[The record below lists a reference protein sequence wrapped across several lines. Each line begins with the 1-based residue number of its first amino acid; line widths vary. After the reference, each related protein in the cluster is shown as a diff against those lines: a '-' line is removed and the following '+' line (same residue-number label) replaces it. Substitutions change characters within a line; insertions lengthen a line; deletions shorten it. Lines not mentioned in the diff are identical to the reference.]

1 MRVRQILTLKILTLL
16 TLSTTKQQ
24 FAREPSNEFVSLGDS
39 VTFPCRIRNQ
49 VGIVQWTRDG
59 FGLGLGKNLHGFV
72 RYKIVGRTDEGDWS
86 LSISPVKLEDEAEFQ
101 CQVGGA
107 EGQNP
112 IRSRK
117 VRLVVKVAPEPPRI
131 LQVDSSGTLSFLA
144 GDMLKLTC
152 ISKGGKPA
160 AIIKWKIGIK
170 EVKDRILSSSE
181 LESNGFRYTTIST
194 FEIKVDKSYHEQIIT
209 CEAQNGAENLPQEAT
224 VRVMVMYKPIV
235 KIKRAREAGGKGEME
250 REGEKLKLNC
260 EANGNPAKFHFS
272 WSVDGHKVNGDLG
285 SWSVSDN
292 IFTIPALTRELRGR
306 RISCQVSNSVGQSED
321 HIKLNIAYGPQAISI
336 SGGKTGLEGEQIA
349 LSCLTESNPPPSIT
363 WYKISKTSERAGY
376 GANMTFAIN
385 RETEGKYICEANTV
399 GFPKL
404 SSKPVQVLLLRKPHI
419 LSADE
424 IFYSD
429 LETTA
434 QIVCVAEMSPHKAK
448 ISWSFK
454 GEELTNNG
462 EKYEMVPSE
471 LPPRVQSKL
480 IIKKTEEDNF
490 GTYQC
495 TVTNNLG
502 KDVALMELKKKGSL
516 TSGSLF
522 LSCLLGVGLTI
533 FIIGLVYWIRRYFN
547 LTQFNPQQIKLFSK
561 TELETPNEKQNG
573 YSYPE
578 NQRNGGKGTKEPAS
592 PCSSEVFF
600 QHFNKRKA
608 DSNSEQDIYK
618 PLIKSPVD
626 DFRQEKTCSHPLIK
640 QASAN
645 SETKSC
651 QTLPNDPEKIF
662 SEKTKNNEN
671 GKIPDLTRVLDMAPD
686 ITQVST
692 QSVLDNRNIYSDSFP
707 SVNDTSIKN
716 GYSIEQNGSKSNGTR
731 HYDKESAEQMYRK
744 IRDTSSNR
752 SKSSSRS
759 SKHLNNSYTDP
770 YLDQTSNS
778 ANCYHQ
784 PAVNYYANSI
794 YLGRD
799 IPVYV
804 PSTDNQLF
812 SNLYA
817 LESSGGNTS
826 NTPYLDYYYNGR
838 QSTQDTDVA
847 YHDYSPP
854 EALSSTLGR
863 HHRLKSE
870 LQEAPSSNGYAQD
883 SSYSTW
889 NYRQRMKNSTEY
901 RSRRKPRVPQSQPTN
916 YILGLQDIPPHKAS
930 HV

>member
-1 MRVRQILTLKILTLL
+1 MAMCRIIAIEILTLITLVG
-16 TLSTTKQQ
+16 TKQQ
-24 FAREPSNEFVSLGDS
+24 FAREPSNEFVNMGDS

-86 LSISPVKLEDEAEFQ
+86 LSISPVELEDEAEFQ

-131 LQVDSSGTLSFLA
+131 LQVDSSGTLSFVA
-144 GDMLKLTC
+144 GDILKLTC

-160 AIIKWKIGIK
+160 AIIKWKIGNT
-170 EVKDRILSSSE
+170 EVKERILSSSE

-194 FEIKVDKSYHEQIIT
+194 FEMKVDKSSHEKIIT
-209 CEAQNGAENLPQEAT
+209 CEAQNGAENLPQEAS
-224 VRVMVMYKPIV
+224 VKVMVKFKPIV
-235 KIKRAREAGGKGEME
+235 KIKRVRELGSTGEMLK
-250 REGEKLKLNC
+250 EGEKLKLAC
-260 EANGNPAKFHFS
+260 EANGNPSKFQFS
-272 WSVDGHKVNGDLG
+272 WKVDGHKVNGDLG
-285 SWSVSDN
+285 SWSVSEN
-292 IFTIPALTRELRGR
+292 IFTIPAVTRELRGR
-306 RISCQVSNSVGQSED
+306 RLSCQVSNSVGLSED
-321 HIKLNIAYGPQAISI
+321 QIKLNVAYGPQDIVV
-336 SGGKTGLEGEQIA
+336 SGSKTGLEGEQIS
-349 LSCLTESNPPPSIT
+349 LSCLTDSNPSPSIT
-363 WYKISKTSERAGY
+363 WYKISKTSELTDY
-376 GANMTFAIN
+376 GANMTFSIN
-385 RETEGKYICEANTV
+385 RETEGKYICEANTA
-399 GFPKL
+399 GFAKL
-404 SSKPVQVLLLRKPHI
+404 SSKPVQVLLLRKPLI
-419 LSADE
+419 ISADE
-424 IFYSD
+424 IFYGD
-429 LETTA
+429 LAATA

-471 LPPRVQSKL
+471 SPPRVQSKL

-495 TVTNNLG
+495 TVSNNLG
-502 KDVALMELKKKGSL
+502 KDVALMELRKKGAL

-522 LSCLLGVGLTI
+522 LSCLLGVGLTV

-547 LTQFNPQQIKLFSK
+547 LNQFYPQHIKLFSK
-561 TELETPNEKQNG
+561 TELETPDEK
-573 YSYPE
+573 
-578 NQRNGGKGTKEPAS
+578 RNGFNHQENHRNGRKGSKDQAS

-608 DSNSEQDIYK
+608 NSNCEQDIYN
-618 PLIKSPVD
+618 PLIKSPVED
-626 DFRQEKTCSHPLIK
+626 QRPVKTCSHPLIK

-651 QTLPNDPEKIF
+651 QTLPSDPEKSF
-662 SEKTKNNEN
+662 LEKNKNHDN

-686 ITQVST
+686 ITQVTS
-692 QSVLDNRNIYSDSFP
+692 QSVLENKNIYSDSLP
-707 SVNDTSIKN
+707 PVNNVTLN
-716 GYSIEQNGSKSNGTR
+716 GYSMEHNSSKSNGGR
-731 HYDKESAEQMYRK
+731 HYDKESAEQAYRK
-744 IRDTSSNR
+744 IRDTASSR
-752 SKSSSRS
+752 SKSSSRP

-770 YLDQTSNS
+770 YLDQTSTAAS
-778 ANCYHQ
+778 CYHQ

-804 PSTDNQLF
+804 PSTDNQLYNNF
-812 SNLYA
+812 YA

-838 QSTQDTDVA
+838 QSTQDSDIA

-854 EALSSTLGR
+854 EVLSSTLGR

-870 LQEAPSSNGYAQD
+870 LQEAHSSNGYGQD

-889 NYRQRMKNSTEY
+889 NYRQKMKSNPDY
-901 RSRRKPRVPQSQPTN
+901 RSRRKPRVPQNHPTN